1 MAIAPSHFKRHPSSG
16 NGVPWWAFLLG
27 ILGLLGLLNPLLPYA
42 SLRFEPHHLAVLAG
56 LPVELPWPW
65 VSPAIG
71 VLGLASFAGV
81 TQRLFA
87 LPHKPLVGPVLISSS
102 SVGVLVMLLSPSVA
116 LLQWA
121 FTMAIL
127 YLALRWW
134 QWRVATHASPLS
146 PWQGQDVAMGVGL
159 GVLGASV
166 GGFSL
171 FLCVGSLAL
180 WFMKATSRRFTVL
193 SWWENYRGVTV
204 STLATLM
211 AGTLTGVLLGRG
223 WGAFAPLQAMPCDL
237 SMLENSALFGVNLL
251 MMSFPWN
258 GVIAYA
264 LWNWVSN
271 LSYHGKEGQ
280 LFDERD
286 VLLHQ
291 VATGWG
297 LGILGLVT
305 YALVSHHDLSY
316 ALLLGVCLASWYGG
330 HIIDR
335 STQLLVPPKGL
346 KRLCDLMPLFLLGLG
361 VLGAWSMLT
370 QVPDPYL
377 SDAPWMLTGAPVV
390 GGGRETASHWGAV
403 LGQLPLWKLWL
414 LTLPLWCLIG
424 SAGMVS
430 LQFVTFSMYR
440 TMAVFAGWSV
450 IYTILLFAVQWPITH
465 PPYFRQQQA
474 LLDAFEPRPTP
485 QNTLVQGMP
494 PYLFLREGTFLP
506 TPLYG
511 LSSEAR
517 FYQERSTSK
526 VVTRQAVQLLPIH
539 YMGISRSTLLYYSFL
554 DILPFLSH
562 VGVHHFVLEYL
573 PVRGFVE
580 PAFEEG
586 EERP

>member
-1 MAIAPSHFKRHPSSG
+1 VAIAPSHFKRHPSSG

-166 GGFSL
+166 GGVSL

-211 AGTLTGVLLGRG
+211 AGTLIGALLGRG
-223 WGAFAPLQAMPCDL
+223 WGALAPLQAMPCDL

-264 LWNWVSN
+264 VWNWVSN

-526 VVTRQAVQLLPIH
+526 VVTRQAVQLLPVH
-539 YMGISRSTLLYYSFL
+539 YMGISRSTLLYYSLL

-580 PAFEEG
+580 PAVEEA
-586 EERP
+586 ERP